1 MSHKRDGAAYCIS
14 VPTQQWDTSQ
24 RLDNGRSIRRK
35 AHAMGKL
42 GQRAV
47 PDPPET
53 YILPIFQL
61 HGERSRVV
69 VTGVRTDDGD
79 RCELVVITDTGG
91 SVAIYPHGATQW
103 GVRVEQATAVRV
115 ARAILAAVDGH

>member
-1 MSHKRDGAAYCIS
+1 MSHLWDDAGYCIS
-14 VPTQQWDTSQ
+14 VPTRRWDTGQ
-24 RLDNGRSIRRK
+24 RLDNGRSTRRK
-35 AHAMGKL
+35 AYAMGKL

-91 SVAIYPHGATQW
+91 SVAFYPHGATRL
-103 GVRVEQATAVRV
+103 GVRVEEATAVRV
-115 ARAILAAVDGH
+115 ARAILAAADGH